1 MTVDVGVGIYECS
14 GLTVA
19 SDIPLA
25 APWSA
30 IADPSEADVTVV
42 LGSEVDQ
49 PFERP
54 STDLIAE
61 LVVGDYLCYS
71 ICRVG
76 DGYVV
81 RLPWIADFHI
91 DADLRRVVCHP
102 VASKQSEVIPIIIPG
117 TITAFLL
124 SMGGH
129 CVLHGSAV
137 DLGGRALAF
146 VGVSGQGKSTMAA
159 VFCADGAT
167 LVTDDVLPL
176 EFGEEGTDPVFCL
189 RSGHEIRLREKAASL
204 ARHFGDDA
212 VRITTDE
219 RLAVAPSPSPFERLP
234 LSAIVLPA
242 PDCIATIPRS
252 GPGGSVRARRRWPS
266 GGASGSRAGRAPT
279 TCAGS
284 SSTSVS
290 IVSAVPVFEV
300 SVPWGPP
307 FADDLASRV
316 LAGLRAERVARPIR
330 RSPRHMRA
338 EVEVLEYFRQLGDL
352 VDQRWT
358 AQGRRAA
365 PLAGIA
371 TTALRDPADSG
382 GVDPRRSS

>member
-1 MTVDVGVGIYECS
+1 MAVDVGIGLYECS

-19 SDIPLA
+19 SEIPLA
-25 APWSA
+25 APKST
-30 IADPSEADVTVV
+30 IADPAEADVTVV
-42 LGSEVDQ
+42 LGNEVDP

-54 STDLIAE
+54 SVDLIAE
-61 LVVGDYLCYS
+61 LVVDDYLCYT
-71 ICRVG
+71 ICRVD
-76 DGYVV
+76 DGYVA

-102 VASKQSEVIPIIIPG
+102 VASRQSEVIPIVIPG

-124 SMGGH
+124 SMAGH

-159 VFCADGAT
+159 IFCADGAT

-176 EFGEEGTDPVFCL
+176 EFGEAGTDPGPVFCL

-219 RLAVAPSPSPFERLP
+219 RHAVAPPPSPFERVP
-234 LSAIVLPA
+234 LSAIVLPR
-242 PDCIATIPRS
+242 PDRDHS
-252 GPGGSVRARRRWPS
+252 EVRARRL
-266 GGASGSRAGRAPT
+266 GAGEASLALTRCQRIEGWYGPDHLRQQFIDIGRT
-279 TCAGS
+279 
-284 SSTSVS
+284 
-290 IVSAVPVFEV
+290 VSAVPVFEV

-307 FADDLASRV
+307 FADDLAGRV
-316 LAGLRAERVARPIR
+316 LEACQWD
-330 RSPRHMRA
+330 RS
-338 EVEVLEYFRQLGDL
+338 FDQLDG
-352 VDQRWT
+352 V
-358 AQGRRAA
+358 G
-365 PLAGIA
+365 
-371 TTALRDPADSG
+371 TT
-382 GVDPRRSS
+382 

>member
-1 MTVDVGVGIYECS
+1 MAVDVGVGLYECS

-25 APWSA
+25 APKSA
-30 IADPSEADVTVV
+30 IVDPAEADVTVV
-42 LGSEVDQ
+42 LGNEVDP

-54 STDLIAE
+54 STDLVAE

-76 DGYVV
+76 DGYVA

-91 DADLRRVVCHP
+91 DTDLRRVVCHP

-159 VFCADGAT
+159 IFCADGAA

-176 EFGEEGTDPVFCL
+176 EFGDEGTDPGPVFCL

-212 VRITTDE
+212 VRITPDE
-219 RLAVAPSPSPFERLP
+219 RHAVAPPPSPFERVP
-234 LSAIVLPA
+234 LSTIVLPR
-242 PDCIATIPRS
+242 PDRDHLE
-252 GPGGSVRARRRWPS
+252 VRARRL
-266 GGASGSRAGRAPT
+266 GAGEASLALGRCQRIEGWQGADHLRRQFIDV
-279 TCAGS
+279 GR
-284 SSTSVS
+284 

-307 FADDLASRV
+307 FADDLAGRV
-316 LAGLRAERVARPIR
+316 LEACQLN
-330 RSPRHMRA
+330 RS
-338 EVEVLEYFRQLGDL
+338 LDQLDG
-352 VDQRWT
+352 V
-358 AQGRRAA
+358 G
-365 PLAGIA
+365 
-371 TTALRDPADSG
+371 TT
-382 GVDPRRSS
+382 